1 MGNAKSDF
9 QFNIK
14 AQAEM
19 INADTK
25 KYPIYKYIT
34 SSNEGLLI
42 KLAKRAVK
50 TKDFTELDSV
60 IKNEVVE
67 FLYNQGDG
75 ENVIDI
81 LQNYFIVYLEK
92 LLKKFK

>member
-14 AQAEM
+14 AQADIQE
-19 INADTK
+19 ILNADPK

-42 KLAKRAVK
+42 KLAKRAFK
-50 TKDFTELDSV
+50 TKDFAELDSV

-81 LQNYFIVYLEK
+81 L
-92 LLKKFK
+92 

>member
-1 MGNAKSDF
+1 MGNVRSDF

-25 KYPIYKYIT
+25 KYPIYKFIT

-42 KLAKRAVK
+42 KLAKRAFK
-50 TKDFTELDSV
+50 TKDFTELDTV
-60 IKNEVVE
+60 IRNEVVQ

-75 ENVIDI
+75 ENVSGLCFLMI
-81 LQNYFIVYLEK
+81 
-92 LLKKFK
+92 